1 MTDAAPAPAP
11 TPPAPEAARTEIA
24 NLVRGADAAFATA
37 YTTPSHPG
45 HHAARAR
52 MDALHVAAYGQGD
65 AGDQAQPAAEN
76 STAEGQ
82 RTANDGNSGTEGQG
96 DVDVSA
102 YNGITLSTL
111 GDVDPV
117 DGIRATGEVREL
129 AAALALPVDLARG
142 GTQMLEQDIAR
153 RGGRAM
159 DQGELAAFEG
169 ALQRAAGADY
179 DAVCG
184 SLEAAVKRAGP
195 RGELLRRAIVSASPT
210 IAVWTLMSLHR
221 SSGKGAVR

>member
-11 TPPAPEAARTEIA
+11 MPPPAPEAARTEIA

-45 HHAARAR
+45 HAAARAR
-52 MDALHVAAYGQGD
+52 MDALHVAAYGEGD
-65 AGDQAQPAAEN
+65 AGDQAQPAAADN
-76 STAEGQ
+76 SGTEGQ
-82 RTANDGNSGTEGQG
+82 RTSNGGNSGTEGPS
-96 DVDVSA
+96 DVAA
-102 YNGITLSTL
+102 YSGITLSTL
-111 GDVDPV
+111 GDVDPAEGV
-117 DGIRATGEVREL
+117 RAATEVREL

-142 GTQMLEQDIAR
+142 GTQTIEQDIFR

-159 DQGELAAFEG
+159 DQGELASFES
-169 ALQRAAGADY
+169 ALQRAAGAEY

-195 RGELLRRAIVSASPT
+195 RGELLRRAIASASPNVAAW
-210 IAVWTLMSLHR
+210 AVMSIHT
-221 SSGKGAVR
+221 STGKGAVR